1 MGEVV
6 NLHRMKKRRER
17 LEAAEAAKQ
26 SRVRNGRTGAE
37 KSNDKRAEQRRQ
49 AQLDALRRG
58 VTGE

>member
-6 NLHRMKKRRER
+6 NLHRMKKLRER
-17 LEAAEAAKQ
+17 QEAAEAARQ
-26 SRVRNGRTGAE
+26 SRVRNGRTEAE
-37 KSNDKRAEQRRQ
+37 KSNDRRAEQRRQ